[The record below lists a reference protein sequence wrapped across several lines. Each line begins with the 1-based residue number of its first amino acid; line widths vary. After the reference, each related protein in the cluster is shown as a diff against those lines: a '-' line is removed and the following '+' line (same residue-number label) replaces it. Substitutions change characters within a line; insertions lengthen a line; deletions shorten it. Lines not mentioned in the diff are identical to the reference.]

1 MLFSRSAELIKTAS
15 GLLLIFEISRIWRL
29 HKNLPATAMRN
40 SIRKVTTL
48 LFLFP
53 PSCSFP
59 PSSSS
64 HSFFSSFYP
73 SSPLSVMIWSCGQHL
88 SPILPRLTSGG
99 STSVTAILLVVFL
112 EIRRRIH
119 VHPFLR
125 SLMTP
130 VHPRL

>member
-1 MLFSRSAELIKTAS
+1 MLFSHSAELIKTAS

-40 SIRKVTTL
+40 SIRKVTTP

-53 PSCSFP
+53 PVPSP
-59 PSSSS
+59 PPSSS
-64 HSFFSSFYP
+64 HSFFSSFRP
-73 SSPLSVMIWSCGQHL
+73 SSPLSVMLWSCGQHL